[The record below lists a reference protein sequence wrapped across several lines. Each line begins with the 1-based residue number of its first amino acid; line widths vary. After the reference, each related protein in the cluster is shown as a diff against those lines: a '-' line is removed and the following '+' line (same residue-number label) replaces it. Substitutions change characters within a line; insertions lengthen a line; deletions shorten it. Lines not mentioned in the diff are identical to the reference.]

1 MATSFVQR
9 SFAGGEIAPALY
21 ARADQ
26 AKYQSGLAECENF
39 IVMRHGGVYNR
50 PGFEYLKTTNANV
63 GASANNTQRLWKF
76 VYNADHTYVLL
87 FSHNNIEIFRNG
99 FQLTTFTGQQL
110 LITTPY
116 TASQLS
122 GLQFVQSGNEL
133 TIVHK
138 SHPPKVLKRIAVS
151 TWGISTNVFT
161 TTGSTTVQVSS
172 AAMSLIK
179 VGMGVSATNIPAGAT
194 VVSITDSIRFVM
206 SIPATSNTTGTVLTL
221 SFSPITSFTLS
232 DQQTSPGVAPVAGVA
247 ISNGTGTATGGAAT
261 TDDISKGKYVRYL
274 VTAAAQETYEESIAG
289 PTSSANGKLTSGT
302 TYNKITWTTV
312 SGAAE
317 YYVYKSTAKQN
328 SFGYIG
334 VSRGLE
340 FEDTNISPDYS
351 DTPAIEIPMFSEG
364 NYPGCVGFYQQ
375 RQIYAST
382 EAAIE
387 KVWMSRSGSIK
398 NFTRSSPFKD
408 DDGITFTIQGR
419 EVSEVRH
426 VVEVGSLVILTSSGE
441 WIAAGDQDGAI
452 RPQAINLRQ
461 QGYVGSAEIQPI
473 VIANNILYVQ
483 ARRNSVRDFR
493 YDLQVDGYAGRDLT
507 VFAAHLFDGY
517 QINNWS
523 FQQIPHSVAWVIRDD
538 GVMLGLTY
546 VKEHEIVAW
555 HRHTTDGFFEDVVSL
570 PEGDV
575 DAVYVL
581 VRRNING
588 TEKRFLERMYRRP
601 PADFANIKLNSVYLD
616 CAGTYNGSNKIGAPY
631 GTTDTSAISI
641 TYDRSALYDLQTNVE
656 LTSSASLFTT
666 SDIGNAFEVY
676 DEFFERTVSYR
687 IIQRNSSTSVTCIP
701 SFARVLPP
709 PVPGGV
715 APLPP
720 EPEPIT
726 TTDWYR
732 AVDTL
737 TLPHLAGKTVSAL
750 ADGNVQSGLEV
761 DPTGAVT
768 LQRTAVFI
776 HVGIPY
782 TSRIKTLSLDLTQQE
797 TLSDKK
803 KLINRV
809 SVFIESSRGIWASGD
824 GKNYTE
830 FKQRATEKWGDEI
843 YLKTGIIEI
852 PTASTWEKQGQV
864 AIEQRDPLPLSVL
877 SIVPRL
883 STSTQ

>member
-50 PGFEYLKTTNANV
+50 PGFEYLKTTNDNLVTATN
-63 GASANNTQRLWKF
+63 SNQRLWKF
-76 VYNADHTYVLL
+76 VYNAEHTYLLL
-87 FSHNNIEIFRNG
+87 FSHLKIEVFRKG
-99 FQLTTFTGQQL
+99 LQLAQSGGGNLVVNTT
-110 LITTPY
+110 Y
-116 TASQLS
+116 TSSQLS
-122 GLQFVQSGNEL
+122 SLQFVQSGNEL

-138 SHPPKVLKRIAVS
+138 SHPPKVLKRGLV
-151 TWGISTNVFT
+151 GGFT
-161 TTGSTTVQVSS
+161 T
-172 AAMSLIK
+172 
-179 VGMGVSATNIPAGAT
+179 
-194 VVSITDSIRFVM
+194 
-206 SIPATSNTTGTVLTL
+206 
-221 SFSPITSFTLS
+221 FTLD
-232 DQQTSPGVAPVAGVA
+232 DQQTNPAVSPVTGVAVSSGSVGA
-247 ISNGTGTATGGAAT
+247 GGAASS
-261 TDDISKGKYVRYL
+261 DEISKGKYVRYL
-274 VTAAAQETYEESIAG
+274 VTAAASETYEESIAASDG
-289 PTSSANGKLTSGT
+289 SSNANGKLTAGT
-302 TYNKITWTTV
+302 SYNKITWTSVT
-312 SGAAE
+312 GAAE
-317 YYVYKSTAKQN
+317 YYIYKSTAKQN

-334 VSRGLE
+334 VSKGTE
-340 FEDTNISPDYS
+340 FEDSNISPDYS
-351 DTPAIEIPMFSEG
+351 DTPAINIPMFSAG

-382 EAAIE
+382 DAAIE

-461 QGYVGSAEIQPI
+461 QGYVGAAEIQPI
-473 VIANNILYVQ
+473 IIANNILYVQ
-483 ARRNSVRDFR
+483 ARKNSVRDFR
-493 YDLQVDGYAGRDLT
+493 YDLQVDGYTGRDLT

-523 FQQIPHSVAWVIRDD
+523 FQQIPHSVAWVIRND

-570 PEGDV
+570 PEDDV

-581 VRRNING
+581 VRRDVNG
-588 TEKRFLERMYRRP
+588 VQKRFLERMYRRP
-601 PADFANIKLNSVYLD
+601 PADFANIKLNSIYLD
-616 CAGTYNGSNKIGAPY
+616 CAGTYNGSNRIGAPY
-631 GTTDTSAISI
+631 GATNTSTISI
-641 TYDRSALYDLQTNVE
+641 TYDRSDLYDLQTNVE
-656 LTSSASLFTT
+656 ITSSAPLFQT
-666 SDIGNAFEVY
+666 SDVGNAFEVY
-676 DEFFERTVSYR
+676 DEFFERTISYR
-687 IIQRNSSTSVTCIP
+687 VIQWNSATSVNCIP
-701 SFARVLPP
+701 SFARELPP
-709 PVPGGV
+709 AVPGGPVPGK
-715 APLPP
+715 P
-720 EPEPIT
+720 EPNPFT

-732 AVDTL
+732 AVDTIA
-737 TLPHLAGKTVSAL
+737 TLSHLAGKTVSAL
-750 ADGNVQSGLEV
+750 ADGNVQAGLEV
-761 DPTGAVT
+761 SSTGVVT

-776 HVGIPY
+776 HIGIPY
-782 TSRIKTLSLDLTQQE
+782 VSRIKTLSLDLTQQE

-809 SVFIESSRGIWASGD
+809 SVFVESSRGIWASGD

-830 FKQRATEKWGDEI
+830 FKQRATEKWGDEV
-843 YLKTGIIEI
+843 YLKTGMIEI
-852 PTASTWEKQGQV
+852 PTASTWEKQGQI
-864 AIEQRDPLPLSVL
+864 AIEQRDPLPLSIL